1 MFDKTI
7 DFIRDMLGL
16 NKSKRPPQ
24 RNEFIIQLKNSSI
37 GKLSRDDLEEI
48 GYFDNYGTS
57 GALQGKTLLSRDELM
72 DYLVSHFDLPN
83 EDITIIKP
91 RIYWTE

>member
-1 MFDKTI
+1 MFDKII
-7 DFIRDMLGL
+7 DFIKDMLGL
-16 NKSKRPPQ
+16 NISKRPSQ
-24 RNEFIIQLKNSSI
+24 RNEFIIQLKNSSV
-37 GKLSRDDLEEI
+37 GKLSRDDLEEL

-72 DYLVSHFDLPN
+72 EYLVSHFNLPK
-83 EDITIIKP
+83 EDISIINP